1 MNVYLIRTGRVDDDL
16 FTGAYEF
23 LKQKIGPFAF
33 HIMDA
38 VQEISISDEVK
49 ILLGKS
55 KKYHK
60 KEEVLYDMQTSKV
73 FNIIERD
80 VVQYSWTDLLSP
92 CITFRKNFNV
102 SEQDIVINLTSFG
115 NHHNWFTGFD
125 KQGALNFFVST
136 NIWDYYT
143 DGDCRYPVAYLISS
157 LLLKKYMFKKPSQA
171 VSAMHKKSRGCL
183 MDYCEQKHE
192 IMLKMRTADICIDC
206 QKIIS
211 NAQVPYPVIRYSLDI
226 MEDIRRQLLMKE
238 QYGILQPRATL
249 LVKGYQKVIYVPELG
264 MLRINLTP
272 LERAV
277 YLLFLNHP
285 AGIRLS
291 EMGLYKNELTQL
303 VNRLSRIDDQHEINQ
318 SIEALCQADSN
329 SLSEKLARIR
339 QKFNKYLG
347 EAMASQYIVSGP
359 NGGLKKIEIAR
370 ENVIFEE

>member
-16 FTGAYEF
+16 FTGVYEF

-33 HIMDA
+33 HIKDA
-38 VQEISISDEVK
+38 VEEITISDEVK

-60 KEEVLYDMQTSKV
+60 KEEVLYDMQAPMLFDAS
-73 FNIIERD
+73 ERN
-80 VVQYSWTDLLSP
+80 VEQYSWADLLSP

-211 NAQVPYPVIRYSLDI
+211 NAQVPYPIIRYTLDI

-264 MLRINLTP
+264 MLKINLTP

-277 YLLFLNHP
+277 YMLFLNHP

-291 EMGLYKNELTQL
+291 EMGLHKN
-303 VNRLSRIDDQHEINQ
+303 
-318 SIEALCQADSN
+318 
-329 SLSEKLARIR
+329 
-339 QKFNKYLG
+339 
-347 EAMASQYIVSGP
+347 
-359 NGGLKKIEIAR
+359 
-370 ENVIFEE
+370 